1 MITKTV
7 HSMSDGEFEGYVNEH
22 YGPGFNFVAVVECS
36 NDTQHVFNPESDVD
50 AESVLDMHE
59 GNWYSV
65 RVDEILGDMV
75 NNGHLPDGEYLINV
89 SW

>member
-1 MITKTV
+1 
-7 HSMSDGEFEGYVNEH
+7 MSDRELETRIDEH
-22 YGPGFNFVAVVECS
+22 YGSGFNFVAVVECG
-36 NDTQHVFNPESDVD
+36 NDTQHVFTPETDVD
-50 AESVLDMHE
+50 ADSVLDMHE
-59 GNWYSV
+59 GNWYGV